1 MHTEAHLFSVPN
13 DCLWYDKLWGP
24 SQRVV
29 TLFLSD
35 NCQLYLLEVSVHS
48 MAGSGKIICV
58 KKKSS
63 DLSQR
68 SFQMFFLAYLFPA
81 LLFLTPSPAEG
92 IVGGVKAQ
100 IGQFPYIVSV
110 NSGVYV
116 TTTIISIVLRSAS
129 FMVKG
134 TLVVGLS

>member
-1 MHTEAHLFSVPN
+1 
-13 DCLWYDKLWGP
+13 
-24 SQRVV
+24 
-29 TLFLSD
+29 
-35 NCQLYLLEVSVHS
+35 

-68 SFQMFFLAYLFPA
+68 SFQMFFPACLFPA

-110 NSGVYV
+110 NSGVCV
-116 TTTIISIVLRSAS
+116 TTPIISIVLRSAS
-129 FMVKG
+129 FMAKG

>member
-1 MHTEAHLFSVPN
+1 
-13 DCLWYDKLWGP
+13 
-24 SQRVV
+24 
-29 TLFLSD
+29 
-35 NCQLYLLEVSVHS
+35 

-63 DLSQR
+63 DLSQK
-68 SFQMFFLAYLFPA
+68 SFQMFFPACLFPA

-110 NSGVYV
+110 NSGVCV
-116 TTTIISIVLRSAS
+116 TTPIISIVLRSAS

>member
-1 MHTEAHLFSVPN
+1 
-13 DCLWYDKLWGP
+13 
-24 SQRVV
+24 
-29 TLFLSD
+29 
-35 NCQLYLLEVSVHS
+35 

-110 NSGVYV
+110 NSGGCV

-129 FMVKG
+129 FMVMG

>member
-1 MHTEAHLFSVPN
+1 
-13 DCLWYDKLWGP
+13 
-24 SQRVV
+24 
-29 TLFLSD
+29 
-35 NCQLYLLEVSVHS
+35 

-68 SFQMFFLAYLFPA
+68 SFQMFFPACLFPA

-110 NSGVYV
+110 NSGVCV

-129 FMVKG
+129 FTVKG
-134 TLVVGLS
+134 RLVVGLS

>member
-1 MHTEAHLFSVPN
+1 
-13 DCLWYDKLWGP
+13 
-24 SQRVV
+24 
-29 TLFLSD
+29 
-35 NCQLYLLEVSVHS
+35 

-63 DLSQR
+63 DLSQK

-81 LLFLTPSPAEG
+81 LLFLTPLPAEG

-110 NSGVYV
+110 NSGVCV

-129 FMVKG
+129 FMAKG

>member
-1 MHTEAHLFSVPN
+1 
-13 DCLWYDKLWGP
+13 
-24 SQRVV
+24 
-29 TLFLSD
+29 
-35 NCQLYLLEVSVHS
+35 
-48 MAGSGKIICV
+48 MAGSGKIIRV

-63 DLSQR
+63 QK
-68 SFQMFFLAYLFPA
+68 SFQMFFLACLFPT
-81 LLFLTPSPAEG
+81 LLFLTSSPAEG

>member
-1 MHTEAHLFSVPN
+1 
-13 DCLWYDKLWGP
+13 
-24 SQRVV
+24 
-29 TLFLSD
+29 
-35 NCQLYLLEVSVHS
+35 
-48 MAGSGKIICV
+48 MAGSRKIICV

-68 SFQMFFLAYLFPA
+68 SFQMFFPACLFPA

-110 NSGVYV
+110 NSGIYV

>member
-1 MHTEAHLFSVPN
+1 
-13 DCLWYDKLWGP
+13 
-24 SQRVV
+24 
-29 TLFLSD
+29 
-35 NCQLYLLEVSVHS
+35 

-68 SFQMFFLAYLFPA
+68 SFQMFFPACLFPA

-110 NSGVYV
+110 NSAVCV

>member
-1 MHTEAHLFSVPN
+1 
-13 DCLWYDKLWGP
+13 
-24 SQRVV
+24 
-29 TLFLSD
+29 
-35 NCQLYLLEVSVHS
+35 

-63 DLSQR
+63 DLSQK
-68 SFQMFFLAYLFPA
+68 SFQMFFLACLFPA
-81 LLFLTPSPAEG
+81 LLLFLTPSPAEG

-100 IGQFPYIVSV
+100 IGQFPYIVSF
-110 NSGVYV
+110 NSGGCV

>member
-1 MHTEAHLFSVPN
+1 
-13 DCLWYDKLWGP
+13 
-24 SQRVV
+24 
-29 TLFLSD
+29 
-35 NCQLYLLEVSVHS
+35 

-63 DLSQR
+63 DLSQK

-110 NSGVYV
+110 KSGFCV

-129 FMVKG
+129 FMVKR